1 MASQA
6 VLLTKASPNMAS
18 RWEIMLIAATLS
30 GVGDPLCQSWSLAA
44 VTAVTAQLRL
54 YDLMEQVSLKGVL
67 INITDLQRETFRL
80 IYSCAV

>member
-6 VLLTKASPNMAS
+6 VLLTKALPNMAS

-67 INITDLQRETFRL
+67 INITDFQRETFRL